1 MSSKH
6 IEEILNL
13 PVQTNMRPLPPTAS
27 LDDPVSVVVN
37 TMVRENIGAVII
49 VDANNPAGILTEKD
63 ILDKV
68 VNLKKDMSLTKAR
81 DVMSEPIFS
90 IEQDRPIKEALKI
103 MRQNN
108 IRRLPVTKDGV
119 VVGIVSERRLLE
131 VAFLV
136 T

>member
-1 MSSKH
+1 MSSKYL
-6 IEEILNL
+6 EEILNL
-13 PVQTNMRPLPPTAS
+13 PVQTNMRLLPPTAS

-49 VDANNPAGILTEKD
+49 VDANKPAGILTEKD

-90 IEQDRPIKEALKI
+90 IEQDRPIKEASCLSTPTSLQFPLW
-103 MRQNN
+103 M
-108 IRRLPVTKDGV
+108 
-119 VVGIVSERRLLE
+119 
-131 VAFLV
+131 
-136 T
+136 

>member
-1 MSSKH
+1 MSSKY

-13 PVQTNMRPLPPTAS
+13 PVQTNMRSLPPTAS

-37 TMVRENIGAVII
+37 KMVGENIGAVII
-49 VDANNPAGILTEKD
+49 VDENKPVGILTEKD

-68 VNLKKDMSLTKAR
+68 VNLKKDLSLTKTR
-81 DVMSEPIFS
+81 DVMSEPILS
-90 IEQDRPIKEALKI
+90 IEADHPVKEALDL
-103 MRQNN
+103 MRRNN

-119 VVGIVSERRLLE
+119 MVGIVTERRLLE
-131 VAFLV
+131 VAFLI

>member
-1 MSSKH
+1 MSSKYL
-6 IEEILNL
+6 EEILNL
-13 PVQTNMRPLPPTAS
+13 PVQTNMRTLPPTAS

-37 TMVRENIGAVII
+37 KMVRENIGAVII
-49 VDANNPAGILTEKD
+49 VDENKPTGILTEKD

-68 VNLKKDMSLTKAR
+68 VYLKKDLYLTKAR

-90 IEQDRPIKEALKI
+90 IEADHPIKEALDI
-103 MRQNN
+103 MKRNN

-119 VVGIVSERRLLE
+119 MVGIVSERRLLE